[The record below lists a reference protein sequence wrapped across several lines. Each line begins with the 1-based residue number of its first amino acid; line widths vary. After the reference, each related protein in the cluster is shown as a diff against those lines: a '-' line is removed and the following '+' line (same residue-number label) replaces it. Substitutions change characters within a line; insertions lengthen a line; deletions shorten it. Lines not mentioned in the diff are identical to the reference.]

1 MNASGFVLS
10 TFDLKY
16 VLSKSHNTGAMNF
29 KSPSI
34 PEGKC
39 TVAEEDL
46 ALSMQDLASR
56 KQDLASTKERH
67 VIDWSVW
74 HTLLAFQSIPS
85 SILEIVKPERS
96 FWESFGKER
105 RHRNTWMTVIDTSRS
120 ASRVRRHCNTW
131 MTRSS
136 TLPSRIPIYSQYL
149 KDFLRIVW
157 KEKRIATRDWP
168 VITLLLLDISS
179 VALFP
184 VQNPHRTRAGTL
196 IHYLL
201 YSLPLEPLLA
211 SMGIKRIKPPSIP
224 HLPDRNTTKTPIF
237 LLYGVILLLP

>member
-96 FWESFGKER
+96 FWESFEKER
-105 RHRNTWMTVIDTSRS
+105 RHRNTWMTVIDTSR
-120 ASRVRRHCNTW
+120 AVLRVW
-131 MTRSS
+131 
-136 TLPSRIPIYSQYL
+136 
-149 KDFLRIVW
+149 
-157 KEKRIATRDWP
+157 EGIATREWP
-168 VITLLLLDISS
+168 GHRHFLLAFQSILSILKIFSESFGKKNALQHVIDRSLHFFFWISL
-179 VALFP
+179 VWHFFP
-184 VQNPHRTRAGTL
+184 SKIRTAPGRGPSFIT
-196 IHYLL
+196 Y
-201 YSLPLEPLLA
+201 YSLPPTL
-211 SMGIKRIKPPSIP
+211 
-224 HLPDRNTTKTPIF
+224 DD
-237 LLYGVILLLP
+237 